1 MKSVYLVTAE
11 QGQSIH
17 MKKWNEKIFDSEDK
31 ANAYVIEKTEAEKAK
46 VNNKNE
52 PVFYH
57 LETMELE

>member
-1 MKSVYLVTAE
+1 MNEIYLVTAE

-17 MKKWNEKIFDSEDK
+17 MKKWNEKAFDCEEK
-31 ANAYVIEKTEAEKAK
+31 AKSYVIKKTEIEKTK

-52 PVFYH
+52 PIHYH